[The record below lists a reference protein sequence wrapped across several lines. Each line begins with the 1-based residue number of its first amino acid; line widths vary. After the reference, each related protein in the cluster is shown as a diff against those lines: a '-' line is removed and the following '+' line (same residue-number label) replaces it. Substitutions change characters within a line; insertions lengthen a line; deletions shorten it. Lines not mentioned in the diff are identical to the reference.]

1 MTTREPIYAALFA
14 KLQAIQGITT
24 ISRRLRHWTDVQ
36 AEEKPAIFQAQRRE
50 LQQPR
55 KGLPAKVTL
64 QCDVYL
70 YVDSGNDMTATPA
83 TIINPLMDAI
93 EMALAPDPVSGV
105 QTLGG
110 TVSHC
115 WIEGEI
121 MSDEGY
127 LGSQGVLIIPVNILV
142 NN

>member
-1 MTTREPIYAALFA
+1 MTREPIYAALFA
-14 KLQAIQGITT
+14 KLSAIPGLVTT
-24 ISRRLRHWTDVQ
+24 SRRLLHWSDVQ
-36 AEEKPAIFQAQRRE
+36 AAAQPALFQAQKKE
-50 LQQPR
+50 LQQPK

-64 QCDVYL
+64 QCDIYL
-70 YVDSGNDMTATPA
+70 YVNTGNDLTVTPA
-83 TIINPLMDAI
+83 TTLNPLMDAI
-93 EMALAPDPVSGV
+93 EAALAPDAMGV

-121 MSDEGY
+121 ITDEGV
-127 LGSQGVLIIPVNILV
+127 LGPQGVMVIPVFILA

>member
-1 MTTREPIYAALFA
+1 MTREPLYLALFA
-14 KLQAIQGITT
+14 KLAAIPGLVTT
-24 ISRRLRHWTDVQ
+24 SRRLQHWNDV
-36 AEEKPAIFQAQRRE
+36 PASAQPALFQAQKKE
-50 LQQPR
+50 TQTPR

-64 QCDVYL
+64 HCDIYL
-70 YVDSGNDMTATPA
+70 YVNTGNDMSVTPA
-83 TIINPLMDAI
+83 TTINPLMDAI
-93 EMALAPDPVSGV
+93 EAALAPDPLTGF

-121 MSDEGY
+121 ASDEGL
-127 LGSQGVLIIPVNILV
+127 LGPQGVLIIPVNILT